1 MYKQNSAQ
9 QMKSFLALSGL
20 QHLHFPMHMVP
31 VALFAFLDAVHFS
44 PCGFVRTLYDRH
56 FHFSEHIKTV
66 IAEQP
71 PRIHPKNT
79 LYHPVRGRNALGY

>member
-31 VALFAFLDAVHFS
+31 VALFAFLDAVQF
-44 PCGFVRTLYDRH
+44 LLADR
-56 FHFSEHIKTV
+56 K
-66 IAEQP
+66 
-71 PRIHPKNT
+71 
-79 LYHPVRGRNALGY
+79 AL